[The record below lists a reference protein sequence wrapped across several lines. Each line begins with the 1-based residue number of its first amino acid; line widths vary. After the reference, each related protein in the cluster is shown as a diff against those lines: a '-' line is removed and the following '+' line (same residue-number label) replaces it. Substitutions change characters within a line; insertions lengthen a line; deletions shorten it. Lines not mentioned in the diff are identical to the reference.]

1 LPGIWEPNHN
11 TLYRWRR
18 QLREHRDDAFAGH
31 GKTKPGDDA
40 VARLRRELARV
51 KGELDIFET
60 AIPFFAT
67 GYR

>member
-1 LPGIWEPNHN
+1 M
-11 TLYRWRR
+11 
-18 QLREHRDDAFAGH
+18 REDRDDAFAGH

-40 VARLRRELARV
+40 VAQLRRELARV

-60 AIPFFAT
+60 AIPFFAQ